1 MINTI
6 YRLSAPKFFEEVFVE
21 ETDFNKVIIRPKYLS
36 ICQADQRYFNGNR
49 PPEVLNKK
57 LPMALF
63 HEAVGEVIYSP
74 DESFEVGDN
83 VVMIPNTPTE
93 TDDIILEN
101 YLRSSRF
108 RSSGYDGFMSE
119 YVFMNNNRL
128 VKLPKDINLEVTAFT
143 ELISVGVHAI
153 SRFKMFSHKRKEKI
167 GVWGDGS
174 FGYIIS
180 LLLKYIF
187 PESEIYIF
195 GVNYDR
201 LSYFSFVDKR
211 FKVNEVPDNLNIDHA
226 FECVGSTKAQD
237 AINQIIDIINPQGS
251 ISLLGV
257 SEYNVPINTRMVL
270 EKGLNIFGSSRSG
283 YNDFKEA
290 VNLFTEHPQLIN
302 YFENLI
308 TNKVTINE
316 ISDVN
321 KAFELD
327 LQSKFGKTVLK
338 WDI

>member
-1 MINTI
+1 MINTV
-6 YRLSAPKFFEEVFVE
+6 YRLTAPKFFEEVFVE
-21 ETDFNKVIIRPKYLS
+21 ETDFNKVIVRPKYLS

-63 HEAVGEVIYSP
+63 HEAVGEVIYSH
-74 DESFEVGDN
+74 DESFDVGDK
-83 VVMIPNTPTE
+83 VVMIPNTPIE
-93 TDDIILEN
+93 TDEVILEN
-101 YLRSSRF
+101 YLRSSKF

-119 YVFMNNNRL
+119 YVFMNSDRV
-128 VKLPKDINLEVTAFT
+128 VKLPEDINLEVAAFT
-143 ELISVGVHAI
+143 ELISVGMHAI
-153 SRFKMFSHKRKEKI
+153 SRFKNFSHKRKEKI

-174 FGYIIS
+174 FGYITS

-187 PESEIYIF
+187 PESEVYIF
-195 GVNYDR
+195 GVNYER
-201 LSYFSFVDKR
+201 LAYFSFTDKR
-211 FKVNEVPDNLNIDHA
+211 FKVNEVPDDLRIDHA

-283 YNDFKEA
+283 YVDFKET
-290 VNLFTEHPQLIN
+290 VNLLNEHPQLIN
-302 YFENLI
+302 YFETLI
-308 TNKVTINE
+308 TNKIIVNE
-316 ISDVN
+316 ISDIN

>member
-21 ETDFNKVIIRPKYLS
+21 ETDFNKVIVRPKYLS

-49 PPEVLNKK
+49 PPEVLSQK

-74 DESFEVGDN
+74 DDSFKVGDN
-83 VVMIPNTPTE
+83 VVMIPNTPIE
-93 TDDIILEN
+93 KDDVIAEN
-101 YLRSSRF
+101 YLRSSKF

-119 YVFMNNNRL
+119 YVFMNPDRL
-128 VKLPKDINLEVTAFT
+128 VKLPENMDLEVAAFT
-143 ELISVGVHAI
+143 ELMSVGMHAI
-153 SRFKMFSHKRKEKI
+153 SRFKNFSHKRKEKI

-174 FGYIIS
+174 FGYITS

-187 PESEIYIF
+187 PESEVYIF
-195 GVNYDR
+195 GVNYER
-201 LSYFSFVDKR
+201 LAYFSFTDKR
-211 FKVNEVPDNLNIDHA
+211 FKVNEVPDDLRIDHA

-283 YNDFKEA
+283 FVDFKQTVDLLDEY
-290 VNLFTEHPQLIN
+290 PQLIN

-316 ISDVN
+316 IGDVN